1 MNCQHIKIRKIGFR
15 SLKVKGW
22 GDARLTFLH
31 DNNPVSPS
39 IHLATSP
46 HLYYLADSPSTPQG
60 LQVGPCVKVLFDKR
74 GPLLTYLQTPGPDSP
89 NTTEKPRR
97 KYIT

>member
-1 MNCQHIKIRKIGFR
+1 M
-15 SLKVKGW
+15 L
-22 GDARLTFLH
+22 DLH
-31 DNNPVSPS
+31 FCMITILCPQVYTWPP
-39 IHLATSP
+39 P
-46 HLYYLADSPSTPQG
+46 HTCITWQTTPQG

-74 GPLLTYLQTPGPDSP
+74 GPLLTYLKTPGPDSP